1 MDRTYL
7 DYNATTPL
15 RPEVVEAM
23 LETLQ
28 ESYGN
33 PSSVH
38 WHGSQA
44 RQRLAEARSHLAG
57 LLGVAPDSL
66 VFTSGATE
74 ASNTILNG
82 LCRLAPDG
90 RDEIVTCATEH
101 PCVLDVCDALRAQ
114 GYKVRVLPVDRE
126 GRLGHD
132 AFDAALNERTLVA
145 SVMWVNNE
153 TGVIQD
159 IPELAARARA
169 KGVLMHTDAVQ
180 ALGKLSLDLAAAG
193 VDYAS
198 FSAHKLGGP
207 KGVGAFY
214 VRPGAPQTALLIG
227 GPQEQRRRAGTENV
241 PGIVGFGAAC
251 RVAAADLVERS
262 RRLAKL
268 RDRLWEGISK
278 EIPNCSWNG
287 APDHRVTHTLSVSF
301 PGADATALVEALD
314 LEGMSVASGA
324 ACASGST
331 EPSHVLMAMGV
342 PSDAARGSIRL
353 SLGFAS
359 TDADV
364 DRALDLLPP
373 VVARVRA
380 AGAA

>member
-1 MDRTYL
+1 VERIYL

-15 RPEVVEAM
+15 RPEAVEAM
-23 LETLQ
+23 IEVLQ
-28 ESYGN
+28 SRFGN

-44 RQRLAEARSHLAG
+44 RQRLAEARGSLAHLVG
-57 LLGVAPDSL
+57 SGPDAL

-74 ASNTILNG
+74 ASNTILAG
-82 LCRLAPDG
+82 LARLAPEG

-101 PCVLDVCDALRAQ
+101 PCVLDVCQALR
-114 GYKVRVLPVDRE
+114 GEGFRVRVLPVGRD
-126 GRLGHD
+126 GRL
-132 AFDAALNERTLVA
+132 APEEFEAALSERTLIA

-159 IPELAARARA
+159 IPTLTALAHA
-169 KGVLMHTDAVQ
+169 KGALMHSDAVQ
-180 ALGKLSLDLAAAG
+180 ALGKLPLDIGQAG
-193 VDYAS
+193 VDFAS

-207 KGVGAFY
+207 KGIGALY
-214 VRPGAPQTALLIG
+214 LRPGVPYVPFLIG

-251 RVAAADLVERS
+251 RVAAADLEARAA
-262 RRLAKL
+262 RLAKL
-268 RDRLWEGISK
+268 RNTLWDGLSK
-278 EIPNCSWNG
+278 EVPDCSWNG
-287 APDHRVTHTLSVSF
+287 SPDHLVTHTLSVSF

-314 LEGMSVASGA
+314 LEGVSVASGA

-342 PSDAARGSIRL
+342 DAESARGSIRL
-353 SLGFAS
+353 SLGFDS
-359 TDADV
+359 SEADI
-364 DRALDLLPP
+364 DRALEILPT

-380 AGAA
+380 ASG